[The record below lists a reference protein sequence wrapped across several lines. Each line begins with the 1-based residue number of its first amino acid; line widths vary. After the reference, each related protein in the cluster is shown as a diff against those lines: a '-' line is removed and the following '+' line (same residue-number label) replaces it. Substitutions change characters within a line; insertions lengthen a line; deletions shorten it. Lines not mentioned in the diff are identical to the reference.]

1 LKKNFVLLLLP
12 LIAFLFACSDSP
24 TSVGENI
31 IPDEDKI
38 SFNEFDTFKEDTPQ
52 QSYSYVENVKLG
64 SSDRIILGKT
74 SYAESTILLLFR
86 PTLIDS
92 LLTRFKNNE
101 LKLSNTWVSMKP
113 NYFLGDKKLPFDFT
127 VHQIKSNWGIVG
139 FDRDSLKS
147 LQYDNNDI
155 SLEHK
160 ITDTLITFKL
170 PIAVVETWLKASY
183 DNTIQKN
190 YGIIIKATPN
200 TQRMVGFKA
209 VYSSEQ
215 ISESVVLNYA
225 IERTPTPVYK
235 DTLNVSPYLDN
246 HVVTGS
252 FQKQANHF
260 YLQSS
265 YALRGILSFDFSKLP
280 KNIIVNKATLELT
293 ADPKFT
299 FDGEPSSDSI
309 DVQILAD
316 SITKKLT
323 GDSLYNITLSKPA
336 NSNIYSGD
344 LSWMV
349 QKWLKGDVNQ
359 GVKLSLTDE
368 YSASSLIAFYNSKET
383 DKSLRP
389 RLKIIYTKK

>member
-1 LKKNFVLLLLP
+1 MKKKFVLLLLP
-12 LIAFLFACSDSP
+12 LIAILIACSDSP

-38 SFNEFDTFKEDTPQ
+38 SFNEFDTYQADTPQ
-52 QSYSYVENVKLG
+52 QSYSYVENIKLG

-74 SYAESTILLLFR
+74 YYAESSILLLFR
-86 PTLIDS
+86 PTLIDT
-92 LLTRFKNNE
+92 LLNRYKNNE
-101 LKLSNTWVSMKP
+101 LKIYDTWVSMKP
-113 NYFLGDKKLPFDFT
+113 NYFLGDKNLPFDFT

-139 FDRDSLKS
+139 FDRDSLKT
-147 LQYDNNDI
+147 LQYENSDI
-155 SLEHK
+155 SLDHK
-160 ITDTLITFKL
+160 ITDTLITFRL
-170 PIAVVETWLKASY
+170 PISVVDSWLKASY

-190 YGIIIKATPN
+190 YGIIIKATSN

-209 VYSSEQ
+209 VFSSEQ

-246 HVVTGS
+246 HVVTS
-252 FQKQANHF
+252 NFQKLTNHF

-265 YALRGILSFDFSKLP
+265 YALRAILSFDFSKLP

-293 ADPKFT
+293 SDPKLT
-299 FDGEPSSDSI
+299 NDGIPSSDSI

-316 SITKKLT
+316 SVTKKLT
-323 GDSLYNITLSKPA
+323 GDSLYNITLSKPS

-349 QKWLKGDVNQ
+349 QKWLKGDANH
-359 GVKLSLTDE
+359 GMKLSLTDE
-368 YSASSLIAFYNSKET
+368 YSASSLIAFFNSKET